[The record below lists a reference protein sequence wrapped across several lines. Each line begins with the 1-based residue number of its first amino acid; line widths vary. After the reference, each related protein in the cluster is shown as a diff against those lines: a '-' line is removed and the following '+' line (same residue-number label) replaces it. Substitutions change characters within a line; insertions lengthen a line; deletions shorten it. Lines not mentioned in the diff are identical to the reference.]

1 MPSSALK
8 AKQLLGILSCEPPN
22 SDLHNFI
29 GNFAYQPVAGA
40 PSLNAQGCR
49 SVLASPERLSTLYL
63 DWICVLPFVQGATG
77 QGGRPQHYHTLP
89 FRRPLSSSTEAL

>member
-1 MPSSALK
+1 MDIQADMPTSALK

-40 PSLNAQGCR
+40 PSLKAQGCR
-49 SVLASPERLSTLYL
+49 RVSASPEGFATVYL
-63 DWICVLPFVQGATG
+63 DWT
-77 QGGRPQHYHTLP
+77 
-89 FRRPLSSSTEAL
+89 

>member
-1 MPSSALK
+1 MTRGMRRLAQAGESNLKIRRPVDIQADMPTSATK

-40 PSLNAQGCR
+40 PSLSAQGLMR
-49 SVLASPERLSTLYL
+49 ASASPQR
-63 DWICVLPFVQGATG
+63 
-77 QGGRPQHYHTLP
+77 
-89 FRRPLSSSTEAL
+89 

>member
-1 MPSSALK
+1 MDIQADMPASALK

-40 PSLNAQGCR
+40 PSLNTQGFM
-49 SVLASPERLSTLYL
+49 RLS
-63 DWICVLPFVQGATG
+63 A
-77 QGGRPQHYHTLP
+77 
-89 FRRPLSSSTEAL
+89 